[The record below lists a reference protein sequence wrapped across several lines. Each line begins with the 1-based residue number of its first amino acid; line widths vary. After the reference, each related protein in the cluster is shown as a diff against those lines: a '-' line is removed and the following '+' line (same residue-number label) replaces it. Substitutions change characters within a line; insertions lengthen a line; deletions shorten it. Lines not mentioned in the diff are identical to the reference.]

1 MSVKYYWC
9 KTCKD
14 MNISREDDRED
25 HDVHDIVLL
34 NDNVDDTI
42 AGLDRILEFG
52 LESLQEMSDDAENAR
67 TVKRHIDEMKCQF
80 TDHLNAR
87 IEKIIAEVRLCL
99 ERNSE
104 ILMGDVEQNTIRM
117 ENRATKVI
125 EKSKQRIE
133 SASKFVKNVV
143 AIIPDEKGNIT
154 QNQIK
159 KLYAEYNALE
169 KSKENREDEVHRI
182 TVNIKFPNST
192 KTKKQ
197 CSDFA
202 MNVLGE
208 IEHVRNRGILDPT
221 RPSINVLDINVFT
234 NTSESGI
241 SKTIVE

>member
-14 MNISREDDRED
+14 MYISSEDDNED
-25 HDVHDIVLL
+25 HDGHAVVLL
-34 NDNVDDTI
+34 NANVDDTI
-42 AGLDRILEFG
+42 AGLDHILEFG
-52 LESLQEMSDDAENAR
+52 LESLQEMRDDAEKAR

-87 IEKIIAEVRLCL
+87 IEKILTEVRLCL
-99 ERNSE
+99 EKNGE
-104 ILMGDVEQNTIRM
+104 ILMGDVEQNTTTM

-133 SASKFVKNVV
+133 TASNFVKNVV

-154 QNQIK
+154 QNQIE

-169 KSKENREDEVHRI
+169 KSKENREDEVHTV
-182 TVNIKFPNST
+182 TVNIKFPNLT

-197 CSDFA
+197 CSNFA
-202 MNVLGE
+202 MNVIGE
-208 IEHVRNRGILDPT
+208 IEHVHNRGILDPT
-221 RPSINVLDINVFT
+221 RSSVNVLDINVFT
-234 NTSESGI
+234 NTSAPDI